1 MNNKQSELLNNI
13 MSADRYFAEPITPPF
28 PQTLSINSLHS
39 QNLKDTE
46 GLVQFIIASPKSFEE
61 FEIERMSQLK
71 NIQIGLIS
79 IMANHLAAL
88 KKRITRL
95 IIALNIG

>member
-1 MNNKQSELLNNI
+1 MNNKQSELLKNI
-13 MSADRYFAEPITPPF
+13 ITADRYFAEPIKPPF

-46 GLVQFIIASPKSFEE
+46 GLVQFIIASPKLFEE
-61 FEIERMSQLK
+61 FEIEKMSQLK

-79 IMANHLAAL
+79 IIANHLAAL
-88 KKRITRL
+88 KKRRQ
-95 IIALNIG
+95 